1 MSDKNLKYW
10 QEKLSNIPVLEIKTD
25 YIRSNNQ
32 QYHLG
37 VETLIFSNDLLQS
50 LTNITQKYNV
60 NLLST
65 LLTAFNCLL
74 YRYTAQEDIIVGSYI
89 PQTDNSDFNTLA
101 FRNCIS
107 GDLSFSQLLKQTFQI
122 VSQDLK
128 HQDFNW
134 SQLVKQLSS
143 NDAGIFQVM
152 FNLQDASIRD
162 TPLPINLNEFEL
174 DLSLFIV
181 SSSEGLKGTI
191 AYNQELFEPN
201 TIKRLISH
209 FENLLYSIVL
219 NPDTLVQELTI
230 LSEVERHQI
239 LVEWNQT
246 EFEYPGDKCIH
257 QLFSEQVAKTPDAV
271 AVIFEQQ
278 QLTYKQLDN
287 RANQLANYLQTLGV
301 KPDVRV
307 GISINRCLEMVVGI
321 LGILKAGGAYVKTG
335 II

>member
-101 FRNCIS
+101 FRNSIS

-321 LGILKAGGAYVKTG
+321 LGIHKAGGA
-335 II
+335 